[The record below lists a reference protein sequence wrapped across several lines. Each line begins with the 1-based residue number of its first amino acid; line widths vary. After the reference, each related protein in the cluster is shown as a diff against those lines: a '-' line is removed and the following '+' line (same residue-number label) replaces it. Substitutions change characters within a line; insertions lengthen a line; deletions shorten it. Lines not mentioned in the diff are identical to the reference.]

1 MILSNDHIKNVIT
14 EYFKDKPVTKVY
26 LFGSYAKGEAD
37 ENSDVDLLIDI
48 DFSKKIGWAFY
59 GWTSELEEK
68 LNKTVDIIANAQR
81 PIEVT
86 NWDFIVKINK
96 EKKTLY
102 EKE

>member
-1 MILSNDHIKNVIT
+1 MILSNEQIKNVVT
-14 EYFKDKPVTKVY
+14 DYFKDKPVHKVY
-26 LFGSYAKGEAD
+26 LFGSYAKGEANED
-37 ENSDVDLLIDI
+37 SDVDLLIDV

-59 GWTSELEEK
+59 GWSSELEKK

-86 NWDFIVKINK
+86 NWNFIVKINK